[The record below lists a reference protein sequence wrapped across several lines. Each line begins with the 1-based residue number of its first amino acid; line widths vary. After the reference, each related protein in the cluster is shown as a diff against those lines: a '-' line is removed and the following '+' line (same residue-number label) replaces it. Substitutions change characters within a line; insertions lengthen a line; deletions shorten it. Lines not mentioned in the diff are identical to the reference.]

1 MGASAV
7 PVDASLALQ
16 KKRALESSFFK
27 KGVGLG
33 LFSGITYGL
42 YTAFITVAQNSGI
55 WADWFGT
62 IDPTSL
68 LLIFILPTIAAALND
83 SCSAI
88 WALIVTIKQGKFSD
102 FVQTI
107 GSKPGKFMILAALA
121 GGPIA
126 NVAFIIGL
134 SQAGPIVTP
143 VSALCPAI
151 GAILARI
158 LYKQEMGPRVVL
170 GIVICMA
177 ASLMIG
183 VTSLTGEV
191 EPGMAVGLALAL
203 VAALGWGIE
212 GCIAGF
218 GTSMI
223 DSQVGITI
231 RQCTCGLSNL
241 IIMVP
246 ILTLISGGSLGDTFA
261 YVGNAIIDAPSI
273 VFFVVSGFFAYISFS
288 TWYKGN
294 SMCGAAL
301 GMALNGT
308 YTFFGPFF
316 TWIVLGLV
324 MGLEGYTLAP
334 IAWAAAIVMM
344 IGIFVIA
351 MNPFDLFKKGDEA
364 A

>member
-1 MGASAV
+1 
-7 PVDASLALQ
+7 
-16 KKRALESSFFK
+16 
-27 KGVGLG
+27 
-33 LFSGITYGL
+33 
-42 YTAFITVAQNSGI
+42 
-55 WADWFGT
+55 
-62 IDPTSL
+62 
-68 LLIFILPTIAAALND
+68 
-83 SCSAI
+83 
-88 WALIVTIKQGKFSD
+88 
-102 FVQTI
+102 
-107 GSKPGKFMILAALA
+107 
-121 GGPIA
+121 
-126 NVAFIIGL
+126 
-134 SQAGPIVTP
+134 
-143 VSALCPAI
+143 
-151 GAILARI
+151 
-158 LYKQEMGPRVVL
+158 
-170 GIVICMA
+170 
-177 ASLMIG
+177 
-183 VTSLTGEV
+183 
-191 EPGMAVGLALAL
+191 
-203 VAALGWGIE
+203 
-212 GCIAGF
+212 
-218 GTSMI
+218 MI

-324 MGLEGYTLAP
+324 MGLEGYALAP